1 MSNLVKQLK
10 NDHQAILSAL
20 NRVKGLGIST
30 KEGLDKLME
39 VKMLLL
45 QHLQKEDRELY
56 PRLWHAAEVDSSL
69 RQTLEL
75 FAKDMDQI
83 SRLAMEFFQKYAQG
97 GAGVEFARDF
107 GRLYATLGER
117 IRREEN
123 IIYARYLQLE
133 QK

>member
-1 MSNLVKQLK
+1 MAGLVDALK
-10 NDHQAILSAL
+10 SDHAVILATL
-20 NRVKGLGIST
+20 NQIKEVGISS
-30 KEGLDKLME
+30 KEGRDKLLE
-39 VKMLLL
+39 VKNLLL
-45 QHLQKEDRELY
+45 HHLQKEDRELY
-56 PRLWHAAEVDSSL
+56 PRLRRAAEVDISL

-75 FAKDMDQI
+75 FAKDMDEI

-123 IIYARYLQLE
+123 IIYVRFQQLE
-133 QK
+133 KK